1 MDDTARMHVMAL
13 DEAKVAGNQSFLA
26 SSSGQDGMRYVS
38 FFSFFFLLVWLMSMY
53 VCGAR
58 C

>member
-1 MDDTARMHVMAL
+1 
-13 DEAKVAGNQSFLA
+13 LA